1 MRMFQIQDQKALK
14 EKMDSIKKAK
24 TNFKKSYRNHSHKLE
39 NLLILVITVKNKI
52 QF

>member
-1 MRMFQIQDQKALK
+1 MFQIQDQKALK

-24 TNFKKSYRNHSHKLE
+24 TNLKKSYKNHSLKQE
-39 NLLILVITVKNKI
+39 ILLIWVITVKNKI